1 MSQHDSNLPDGPQ
14 APRVDESGQPVETVR
29 KDIER
34 PNPAT
39 EKIDKLI
46 TPTSIK
52 AREQEAEEIKRRSE
66 EVRRQIQE

>member
-1 MSQHDSNLPDGPQ
+1 MSQHDSSPSDGPQ

-52 AREQEAEEIKRRSE
+52 AREQEAEKIRQQSDD
-66 EVRRQIQE
+66 VRRQIRE